1 MFETKSFSSARTDFT
16 KSAEVVFIDGENLT
30 FEDISRVN
38 DNQTQFLLSP
48 IAKQKAEK
56 SYRFV
61 AEKLKTGVVVYGINT
76 GFGRLANVSISA
88 NELAKL
94 QLNLIRSHCCG
105 VGKHLSIAEVRTILL
120 LRANVLAKGL
130 SGARPI
136 VIETLLEML
145 NRGVTPVIP
154 EKGSVGA
161 SGDLSPLAHAAS
173 VLIGEGSA
181 IYQGE
186 TMSGGEALKLAGI
199 VPLTLEAKEGLAL
212 INGTEALTAV
222 GAIALAELK
231 FLCELADVCGAM
243 TLEALYG
250 KTDAFNSLIHQARPF
265 NGQIAVAKH
274 LLNLTEDSE
283 ILVAEK
289 AKARVQD
296 AYSLR
301 CMPQVH
307 GAVRDALAHV
317 EHLCEIEFNSATDN
331 PLIFPDEEKIL
342 SGGNFHAEALAMG
355 FDYAAIAASELGAI
369 SERRIE
375 RLVNPDLSGLPAFL
389 VKESGINSGFMIAH
403 VTAVALCG
411 ENKVLVH
418 PASTDSLPTSAG
430 TEDHV
435 SMGMTSALKLRSITE
450 NLKNILTIEMLA
462 AAQAL
467 EFAKPLQSGKPLRE
481 IYRKIREIVPPM
493 QEDAPFSPLIEE
505 LSKNLGN
512 IIALHNEGLD
522 KI

>member
-1 MFETKSFSSARTDFT
+1 MVNTKKITSLKTDFSCS
-16 KSAEVVFIDGENLT
+16 KSAVFVDGKNLT
-30 FEDISRVN
+30 FEHLSQLENNR
-38 DNQTQFLLSP
+38 TQFLLSAT
-48 IAKQKAEK
+48 AKQKVEK
-56 SYRFV
+56 SYCFLT
-61 AEKLKTGVVVYGINT
+61 EKLKSGAVVYGINT
-76 GFGRLANVSISA
+76 GFGRLANVSIS
-88 NELAKL
+88 NKELTKL
-94 QLNLIRSHCCG
+94 QLNLVRSHCCG
-105 VGKHLSIAEVRTILL
+105 IGKPLSITEARTVLL
-120 LRANVLAKGL
+120 LRANVLAKGH
-130 SGARPI
+130 SGARP
-136 VIETLLEML
+136 VVVETLLEML

-173 VLIGEGSA
+173 VLIGEGA
-181 IYQGE
+181 AFYQGE
-186 TMSGGEALKLAGI
+186 IMPGGEALKRAEI
-199 VPLTLEAKEGLAL
+199 KPLTLEAKEGLAL

-222 GAIALAELK
+222 GAIALKELK
-231 FLCELADVCGAM
+231 FLCQLADICGAM

-250 KTDAFNSLIHQARPF
+250 KKDAFNALIHQMRPF
-265 NGQIAVAKH
+265 NGQIAVAEN
-274 LLNLTEDSE
+274 LLNLTEGSE
-283 ILVAEK
+283 ILVSEK
-289 AKARVQD
+289 AQARVQD

-331 PLIFPDEEKIL
+331 PLIFPDEDKVL
-342 SGGNFHAEALAMG
+342 SGGNFHGEALAMA

-411 ENKVLVH
+411 ENKVLAH

-435 SMGMTSALKLRSITE
+435 SMGMTSALKLRTITE
-450 NLKNILTIEMLA
+450 NLKNILAIEMLA

-467 EFAKPLQSGKPLRE
+467 EFAKPMQPGKPLRE

-493 QEDAPFSPLIEE
+493 LEDAPFSPLIEE
-505 LSKNLGN
+505 LSKNLN
-512 IIALHNEGLD
+512 KIIAINY
-522 KI
+522 